1 MIATAKV
8 IQANPFIPTV
18 PTLKQLRFLARPERE
33 VFFGGSAGPGKSEG
47 LLMAALMYVELP
59 DYAAILFR
67 RTFADLALEGALMD
81 RARDWLH
88 GTAAKWRANEK
99 RWEFPSGSTLT
110 FGYMDGPNDW
120 RRYDSAE
127 FQAVLFDEA
136 SQFRPHDINAMQGRL
151 RRPTGSHIPIRLR
164 LGSNPG
170 GEAHDFLGDRYVHPE
185 EDNPERAFVPALFED
200 NPYLDIE
207 EYGKTLESLKD
218 IDPILYRQRRYG
230 EWILDEADTI
240 FQGKWWGAKERPRVR
255 YDIDDNA
262 VRNRV
267 FERYLF
273 FDTPFK
279 DKESS
284 SYAACVVLEVMAGSY
299 RVNLRHATR
308 EKLQVPDL
316 EPWITQLAHEWN
328 HDGLLANVV
337 IEDRASGIGLV
348 QTFERVVGDE
358 VADLIVGFA
367 PPGSKD
373 EKCRQAAIYCR
384 LGLVPIPYPSENAG
398 WLSMFMKELLKV
410 PNSDYRDLS
419 DAFALGCLYLERYLG
434 EARIGLERETIEA

>member
-1 MIATAKV
+1 
-8 IQANPFIPTV
+8 
-18 PTLKQLRFLARPERE
+18 
-33 VFFGGSAGPGKSEG
+33 
-47 LLMAALMYVELP
+47 MAALMYVELP

-81 RARDWLH
+81 RAHDWLN
-88 GTAAKWRANEK
+88 GTAARWRANEK

-127 FQAVLFDEA
+127 FQFVGMDES

-151 RRPTGSHIPIRLR
+151 RRPKGSRIPIRLR

-185 EDNPERAFVPALFED
+185 EDNPERAFIPALFED

-207 EYGKTLESLKD
+207 EYAKTLESLKD
-218 IDPILYRQRRYG
+218 IDPILYRQRRFG
-230 EWILDEADTI
+230 EWIRDESDTI
-240 FQGKWWGAKERPRVR
+240 FQAKWWDANDRPRVR
-255 YDIDDNA
+255 YDIDDGA
-262 VRNRV
+262 VKNRV

-273 FDTPFK
+273 FDTAFR

-284 SYAACVVLEVMAGSY
+284 AYAACVVLEVMSGSY
-299 RVNLRHATR
+299 RVNVRHATR

-316 EPWITQLAHEWN
+316 DPWVTELAREWN
-328 HDGLLANVV
+328 HDGLLADVV

-348 QTFERVVGDE
+348 QTLKRA
-358 VADLIVGFA
+358 ADRDTADRIVGFA

-373 EKCRQAAIYCR
+373 EKCKQAAIYCR
-384 LGLVPIPYPSENAG
+384 LGIVPIPYPSENAG

-419 DAFALGCLYLERYLG
+419 DAFALGVLYLEQYLG
-434 EARIGLERETIEA
+434 EARIGLERDTIEIEA